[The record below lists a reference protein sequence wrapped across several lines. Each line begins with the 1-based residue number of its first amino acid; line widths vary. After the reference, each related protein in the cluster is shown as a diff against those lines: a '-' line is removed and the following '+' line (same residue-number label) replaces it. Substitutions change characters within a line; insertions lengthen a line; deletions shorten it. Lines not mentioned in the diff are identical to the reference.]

1 MPFKKGT
8 SGNPKGKPKGLKN
21 KVTEEARVIFVDVM
35 EGEVGNIKD
44 SLQLL
49 REEST
54 EKYLKALSSLFP
66 YFMPKQS
73 EMDVTINDEIKP
85 PSWFEDE
92 TIQDVL

>member
-8 SGNPKGKPKGLKN
+8 SGNPNGRPRGVPN
-21 KVTEEARVIFVDVM
+21 KATEEARNLFVDVM
-35 EGEVGNIKD
+35 EGEVENIKD
-44 SLQLL
+44 SLELL

-73 EMDVTINDEIKP
+73 ETELTINEPIKP
-85 PSWFEDE
+85 PSWFGDKDSENG
-92 TIQDVL
+92 